1 MQTPYQNLLHLVQ
14 SGMLRAMPRWKP
26 DAVDRLQAAALELF
40 AEQGFERTT
49 VAEIAERAG
58 LTKRTFF
65 NHFADKREVLFGPV
79 AETGAG
85 IVARDIAASP
95 EALPPLEAVVYGLQ
109 AAGETMWQSRRA
121 SVARR
126 REIIDANPEL
136 QERELRKRAALTD
149 AIAGALRTRGV
160 DPATALLT
168 AHVGALVQ
176 QTAMQRWT
184 QSADDRPLRDFL
196 SDALASVRTIATG
209 GYPGVPGAR

>member
-1 MQTPYQNLLHLVQ
+1 
-14 SGMLRAMPRWKP
+14 MPRWKP

-49 VAEIAERAG
+49 VAEIAQRAG

-79 AETGAG
+79 VETGAG
-85 IVARDIAASP
+85 TVTREIAASP

-109 AAGETMWQSRRA
+109 AAGETMWEPRRA
-121 SVARR
+121 SVTRR

-149 AIAGALRTRGV
+149 AIAGALRARGV

-184 QSADDRPLRDFL
+184 QSAGSRPLRDFL
-196 SDALASVRTIATG
+196 SDALASVRTIATQTTDQRD
-209 GYPGVPGAR
+209 VPATT